1 MKKKA
6 EHKTEVPMAAMIDVV
21 FLLLI
26 YFVVTSTAIVD
37 EANVAVNL
45 PGSTK
50 LPPEEMD
57 LTLDVK
63 VLEGSYEISGS
74 KYNLKEAENYFMRIA
89 NVSPDATVN
98 VKVAKKASHQQLVLV
113 LDRLNKAKLNKFSL
127 HTLK

>member
-1 MKKKA
+1 MKKKL
-6 EHKTEVPMAAMIDVV
+6 EHKTETPMAAMIDVV

-45 PGSTK
+45 SGHGS
-50 LPPEEMD
+50 EENTD
-57 LTLDVK
+57 VTLDVK
-63 VLEGSYEISGS
+63 VLEGYYEILGRE
-74 KYNLKEAENYFMRIA
+74 YNLKDAENYFIRVA
-89 NVSPDATVN
+89 DLTPEATVN
-98 VKVAKKASHQQLVLV
+98 VKVAKNASHQELVLV